1 MRLRGRSHGGAI
13 GIELSC
19 GTVLNRTV
27 SEIYGEVSLS

>member
-1 MRLRGRSHGGAI
+1 MAERSELSRA
-13 GIELSC
+13 ELSC